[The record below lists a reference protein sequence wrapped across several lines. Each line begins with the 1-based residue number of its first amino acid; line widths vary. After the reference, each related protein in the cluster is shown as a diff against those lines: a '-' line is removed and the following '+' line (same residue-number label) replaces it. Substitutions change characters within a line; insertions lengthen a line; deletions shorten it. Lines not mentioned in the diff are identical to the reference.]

1 LTDFAQTL
9 ARGGDENVDR
19 AELTER
25 RRRYFSAVLRAA
37 RLKTMAALA
46 KELNV
51 TQSTLTNIQSTNRSA
66 GLELIEK
73 IRRLAPR
80 VDGAEI
86 LSAEALANLAEPT
99 SEVRLSI
106 GERLAQAYGE
116 RIHELQGVE
125 EDEDTNTEEI
135 RRNFDAMDKDDV
147 FIYLSAVTRPLEM
160 DPNETKLKKSIANAI
175 QRQAFFVYLRPTK
188 AYLQSAG
195 DFVDIPTQFS
205 RFRTDVVSNISN
217 TKSIQDK
224 CRQRVILIQ
233 TDANPL
239 FAVPD
244 FKWELFYSDKI
255 DAPYKA
261 AARALV
267 VSGRAPNH
275 PGPRIRIPLS
285 ATTTKRVLFEL
296 AKTIYFGNASLEHPD
311 QIPFD
316 IITRLKESAEMA
328 TGQKINSS

>member
-1 LTDFAQTL
+1 M
-9 ARGGDENVDR
+9 DR

-25 RRRYFSAVLRAA
+25 RRRYFSAVLHAA
-37 RLKTMAALA
+37 RLETMAALA
-46 KELNV
+46 KKLNV

-80 VDGAEI
+80 VEGAEI

-99 SEVRLSI
+99 SDVHLSI
-106 GERLAQAYGE
+106 GDRLAQGYGD
-116 RIHELQGVE
+116 RIQKLQGVE
-125 EDEDTNTEEI
+125 EDQDTNTEEI

-160 DPNETKLKKSIANAI
+160 DPNETKLKSSIANAI
-175 QRQAFFVYLRPTK
+175 ERQAFFLYLRPTK

-195 DFVDIPTQFS
+195 DFVDIPTQFT
-205 RFRTDVVSNISN
+205 RFRIDVVSNISN
-217 TKSIQDK
+217 MRSIQDK
-224 CRQRVILIQ
+224 YRQRLVLIQ

-239 FAVPD
+239 FAIPD

-267 VSGRAPNH
+267 VSGRPPNH
-275 PGPRIRIPLS
+275 LGPNIRIPLS
-285 ATTTKRVLFEL
+285 VTTTKRVLFEL
-296 AKTIYFGNASLEHPD
+296 AKTIYFANSSLEHAD
-311 QIPFD
+311 QVPVD
-316 IITRLKESAEMA
+316 IVTRLKESAELA
-328 TGQKINSS
+328 TGQKIDSR